1 MATMRR
7 ISPKAVLLGLLVGF
21 VVSAAGLMVVVAWVA
36 AFASIDITDVGK
48 NGELVRRASIQLP
61 ILTTWLLGLLAAGMT
76 AARVTTGRAW
86 FLHGAIIGGIALLGA
101 LAGISAR
108 DPIWAIALQLLLTVP
123 VAIAGAGVGSAPRG
137 PTTKFIDRWELIAL
151 DLPVFCACTLMLT
164 VYDDVLGWTAFV
176 LTGALLANTVR
187 RRFRGNAAAA
197 TATSMAG

>member
-1 MATMRR
+1 MTSMRR
-7 ISPKAVLLGLLVGF
+7 ISLTAVLLGLLVGF
-21 VVSAAGLMVVVAWVA
+21 IVSAAGLMIMVAWVA

-76 AARVTTGRAW
+76 AARVTGGRAW
-86 FLHGAIIGGIALLGA
+86 LLHGAIIGGIALLGA

-123 VAIAGAGVGSAPRG
+123 VAVAGAGMGPAPRG
-137 PTTKFIDRWELIAL
+137 PTAKLFHRWELTL
-151 DLPVFCACTLMLT
+151 DLAVFCACTLTLT
-164 VYDDVLGWTAFV
+164 VYDDVLGWAAFALTA
-176 LTGALLANTVR
+176 GLLANTVR

-197 TATSMAG
+197 TAACMAG